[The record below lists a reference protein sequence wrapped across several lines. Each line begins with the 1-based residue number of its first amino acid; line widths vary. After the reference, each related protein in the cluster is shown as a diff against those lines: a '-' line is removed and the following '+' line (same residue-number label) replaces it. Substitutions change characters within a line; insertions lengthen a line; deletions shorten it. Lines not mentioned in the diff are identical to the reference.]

1 MRKIAKVPVVM
12 QMEAT
17 ECGAASLAMVLAYFG
32 RWLPLEQVR
41 LDCGVGRDGSNAG
54 NLLKAARTYGLKAQ
68 GYRCSLDGVKKMSFP
83 LIVHWNFN
91 HFVVLCGFKKEQAV
105 LCDPGR
111 GRVTVTM
118 KEFDE
123 AFTGIALTF
132 EKSEAFTPGGRPRSI
147 LVFVRSRL
155 HSALGP
161 FLFVA
166 AITFLIAVAGMAAP
180 VFSRIFMDEIL
191 SGKNAAWLTPFLAAL
206 GALFLF
212 QTAVSL
218 LQTVCLLKIRGKLAV
233 SANSGFM
240 WHVLRLPIEFFSQR
254 YAGDIAQRQQS
265 NEGIAETLIAH
276 LAPMALNLA
285 MLFFYFF
292 VMLQYSPLLTVI
304 GLFTAVLNLAVTQY
318 VSGKRIN
325 LARAQMRDAGKLAA
339 TALSGIEMIETIKA
353 SGAEN
358 GFFERWSG
366 LNASVNS
373 AEVGFAKLGS
383 TLGILPTLLTG
394 LANLTVILLGAAL
407 IMKGRF
413 TVGMLLAFQGFLSAF
428 MSPVDALLTVGQ
440 KFQEM
445 RTSMERVED
454 VMNYPADVE
463 YDEES
468 ETETKEA
475 DGQDHKEAAK
485 GLPSFEK
492 LRGRLEL
499 RDITFGYSRL
509 APPLIRDFS
518 LTLPPGGTVALVGSS
533 GCGKSTLAKL
543 MSGFYQP
550 WGGEIRYDGK
560 LRSEIPRM
568 VFTGSLAVVDQ
579 DVILFEDSITENIR
593 IWDKS
598 IEDFEIIMAA
608 RDAQIHE
615 DIMSR
620 EGGYGVIVRENGKNF
635 SGGQCQRL
643 EIARVLAQDP
653 TIVILDEATS
663 ALDAR
668 TEFEVIHS
676 IRERGITCVIVAH
689 RLSTIRDCDEI
700 IVLEDGCVVERG
712 THEELYA
719 KGGAYSRLISTE

>member
-105 LCDPGR
+105 LCDQGH
-111 GRVTVTM
+111 GRVTVSM

-394 LANLTVILLGAAL
+394 LANMTVILLGAAL

-543 MSGFYQP
+543 MSGLYQP